1 MATTLTDDDIQAIAN
16 QVYQMILAGSANSL
30 EYKTVIEA
38 PTEESEQELWSIPAI
53 KNASDTDDNRSAGN
67 LNLRAV
73 LVAFGSEAMSQNTIA
88 AQNIETMLGYKNGAA
103 QSAFNAAS
111 AEEVAASKAL
121 EASGYASYAEEAKI
135 AAVNAKT
142 AAETAKDDA
151 KEAKTDAETA
161 KAAAENAEAGAEAA
175 EVNALNYKTAAET
188 ALSQINAV
196 AQTKTVL
203 PISIEG
209 NLIGLTISIDEG
221 QPYLSLNEINT
232 TDDTTTDIETA

>member
-38 PTEESEQELWSIPAI
+38 PTEESEQLLWSIPAI
-53 KNASDTDDNRSAGN
+53 KNAFDSDNRSAGN
-67 LNLRAV
+67 INLRAV

-88 AQNIETMLGYKNGAA
+88 AANIETMLAYKDAA
-103 QSAFNAAS
+103 GQSAYNAQS

-121 EASGYASYAEEAKI
+121 EASGYASNAEEAKI

-151 KEAKTDAETA
+151 EEAKTDAETA
-161 KAAAENAEAGAEAA
+161 KAAAESAEAGAEAA
-175 EVNALNYKTAAET
+175 EGNALNYKTAAET